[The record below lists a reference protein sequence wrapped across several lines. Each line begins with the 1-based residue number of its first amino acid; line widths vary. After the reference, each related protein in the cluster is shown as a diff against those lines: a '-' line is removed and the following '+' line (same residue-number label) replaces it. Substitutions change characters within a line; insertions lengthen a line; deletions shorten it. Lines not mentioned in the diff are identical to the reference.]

1 MSPLWLLQYLLAPAL
16 PAPAL
21 AIPVAPRETL
31 TVRLT
36 GVGSSVL
43 VIPGLFGAAEGF
55 RQVADGLAAHGYQV
69 IVIEPLGVGTSG
81 RPRDADYSLTAQALR
96 VATVLD
102 SLHAGTALVVAH
114 STGAAIAYR
123 LAVLRPAAVR
133 GIVSLEGGPV
143 ERVGTPGLRRAL
155 AWAPLLRLLGAGAMR
170 GRVAAQLRAAS
181 GDPSWV
187 TDSIVELY
195 AAGPTRD
202 LGATLRALKRMVTAA
217 DPWPLAPALCRIGVP
232 VHVVL
237 GAAPHQSGPSDAD
250 VARLVDAVP
259 RFTLER
265 WEGVGHYA
273 FAEAPGRVVD
283 AVLRVDSASS
293 LYSALRAVPHPED
306 VAGCPHLTS
315 GGVRATSSALG
326 S

>member
-1 MSPLWLLQYLLAPAL
+1 MSPLWILQYLLTPAL

-21 AIPVAPRETL
+21 AITVAPGETL
-31 TVRLT
+31 TVRVT
-36 GVGSSVL
+36 GAGPPVL

-55 RQVADGLAAHGYQV
+55 RQMADGLSAHGYQV
-69 IVIEPLGVGTSG
+69 VVIEPLGIGTSA

-96 VATVLD
+96 AAAVLD
-102 SLHAGTALVVAH
+102 SLHAGSALVVAH

-123 LAVLRPAAVR
+123 LAVLHPAAVR

-143 ERVGTPGLRRAL
+143 EHVGTPGLRRAL
-155 AWAPLLRLLGAGAMR
+155 SWAPLLRLLGAGAMR

-187 TDSIVELY
+187 TDSVVDLY

-202 LGATLRALKRMVTAA
+202 LGATLRTLKRMVNAA
-217 DPWPLAPALCRIGVP
+217 EPWPLAPALGRITVP
-232 VHVVL
+232 VHLVL
-237 GAAPHQSGPSDAD
+237 GAAPHQSGPSEAD
-250 VARLVDAVP
+250 VARLTQALA

-283 AVLRVDSASS
+283 AVLRADRASAQ
-293 LYSALRAVPHPED
+293 P
-306 VAGCPHLTS
+306 
-315 GGVRATSSALG
+315 
-326 S
+326 